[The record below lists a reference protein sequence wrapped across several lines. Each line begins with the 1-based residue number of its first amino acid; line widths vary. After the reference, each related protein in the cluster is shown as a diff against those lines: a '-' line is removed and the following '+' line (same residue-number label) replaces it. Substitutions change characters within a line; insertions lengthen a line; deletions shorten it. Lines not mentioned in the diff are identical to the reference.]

1 MLWPRFM
8 WGLGMLAV
16 LVVVFAM
23 VLPLWNKDQSKSLL
37 AKHEPVAEELGARAA
52 PQSAAAP
59 ATTPAQTAAPAT
71 DSVLTLNLADKDV
84 LEARPPQPEPAKTH
98 FFTANEPAAA
108 PEPNTAPKNLEAP
121 KLAGNATRIPAPEVA
136 RAESETFRQRAGE
149 VRTQAALKEQA
160 PPKRASPKDEY
171 TPPTPT
177 TAAGATSPKPV
188 VPEDL
193 LKRPRDDSAQLTL
206 APKPLI
212 SSAPS
217 TASEAPATLE
227 SSKRSAGQRTVQRFS
242 QVATGTKA
250 KAEFDKKYSPGAV
263 LVSFEVEQTEGQLR
277 IRDNDGS
284 IYTGYLR
291 WSDAQLPAAAAVKAE
306 QLDRSKVAVA
316 PERKLET
323 KNGFESKSQVVQ
335 NYSFS
340 VEGTNR
346 SLNQKVVF
354 TGNLQTAQNM
364 ILSTGGSNKQG
375 AGLGGAQPIPPE
387 FAPVPLLNSRISG
400 RAIIGD
406 RKEININAVPAA
418 QEK

>member
-1 MLWPRFM
+1 MEPERPIEKLLSAYAKKRSDEAGAPFDLHPATRRLLQGEVARKFAKEKRQPGSLLGSLAMLWPRFM

-160 PPKRASPKDEY
+160 PPKLASPKD
-171 TPPTPT
+171 
-177 TAAGATSPKPV
+177 
-188 VPEDL
+188 
-193 LKRPRDDSAQLTL
+193 
-206 APKPLI
+206 
-212 SSAPS
+212 
-217 TASEAPATLE
+217 
-227 SSKRSAGQRTVQRFS
+227 
-242 QVATGTKA
+242 
-250 KAEFDKKYSPGAV
+250 
-263 LVSFEVEQTEGQLR
+263 
-277 IRDNDGS
+277 
-284 IYTGYLR
+284 
-291 WSDAQLPAAAAVKAE
+291 
-306 QLDRSKVAVA
+306 
-316 PERKLET
+316 
-323 KNGFESKSQVVQ
+323 
-335 NYSFS
+335 
-340 VEGTNR
+340 
-346 SLNQKVVF
+346 
-354 TGNLQTAQNM
+354 
-364 ILSTGGSNKQG
+364 
-375 AGLGGAQPIPPE
+375 
-387 FAPVPLLNSRISG
+387 
-400 RAIIGD
+400 
-406 RKEININAVPAA
+406 
-418 QEK
+418 